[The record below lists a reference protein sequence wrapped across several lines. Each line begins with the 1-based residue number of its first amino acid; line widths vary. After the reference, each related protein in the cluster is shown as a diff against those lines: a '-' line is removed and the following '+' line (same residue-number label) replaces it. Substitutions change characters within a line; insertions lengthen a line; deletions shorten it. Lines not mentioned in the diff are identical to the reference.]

1 LGEGLRKVSFP
12 VVGMSCAACARR
24 VEEALSGA
32 EGIAGANVNLAVE
45 RATVEYDP
53 SEVGPEALARAVEG
67 AGYGVVRGEEGPVED
82 VREREYRRLRRQFL
96 VAAAL
101 TMLVLIGSLPMMLG
115 VMVPVPER

>member
-1 LGEGLRKVSFP
+1 MGEGLRKVSLP

-53 SEVGPEALARAVEG
+53 SEV
-67 AGYGVVRGEEGPVED
+67 
-82 VREREYRRLRRQFL
+82 
-96 VAAAL
+96 
-101 TMLVLIGSLPMMLG
+101 
-115 VMVPVPER
+115 